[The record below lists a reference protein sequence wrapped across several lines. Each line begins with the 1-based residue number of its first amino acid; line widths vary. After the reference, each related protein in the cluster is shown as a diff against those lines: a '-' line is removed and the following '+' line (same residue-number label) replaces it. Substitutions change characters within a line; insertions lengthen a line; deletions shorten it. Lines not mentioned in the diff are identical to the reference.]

1 MNGELN
7 MKEVIFL
14 IVFAPVM
21 LAIAYIFC
29 SVMLK
34 TLAVLYADALSLMGW
49 DTPRRKLDAFL
60 S

>member
-7 MKEVIFL
+7 MKELIFVV
-14 IVFAPVM
+14 VFAPVL

-34 TLAVLYADALSLMGW
+34 TLAVLYADALSLMGF
-49 DTPRRKLDAFL
+49 DAPRRKLDAFL